1 MIIHHM
7 RDGTI
12 RESIDGVV
20 VPRKFEKIYEM
31 VNKRKVKVNGNKD
44 TTRTIKR
51 K

>member
-7 RDGTI
+7 SNGTI
-12 RESIDGVV
+12 RESIDGVI

-31 VNKRKVKVNGNKD
+31 ANKRKVKVNGNKD

>member
-7 RDGTI
+7 KDGTI
-12 RESIDGVV
+12 RKSIDDVV

-31 VNKRKVKVNGNKD
+31 ANKRKVKVNDNKD
-44 TTRTIKR
+44 AIRTIKE

>member
-12 RESIDGVV
+12 RESIDGVI

-31 VNKRKVKVNGNKD
+31 VNKRKVKVNDNKD

>member
-12 RESIDGVV
+12 RESIDDVII
-20 VPRKFEKIYEM
+20 PRKFEKIYEM

>member
-12 RESIDGVV
+12 RESIDDVII
-20 VPRKFEKIYEM
+20 PRKFEKIYEM
-31 VNKRKVKVNGNKD
+31 ANKRKVKVNDNKD

>member
-12 RESIDGVV
+12 RKSIDGVV

-31 VNKRKVKVNGNKD
+31 VNKRKVKVNDNKD